1 MVSYG
6 NVLGLYNQLP
16 QMDINSVLQ
25 GMGRNPISYTRG
37 EANPVSYTGQAV
49 GPRPV
54 MPKGAGGKRKPTKNP
69 YQTYENFKGA
79 PGYSGQPSPG
89 FNPDNFGAT
98 LDSSYM
104 PMNRNSTLQGLGI
117 TQRMPY
123 DDYMGIM
130 NNFNRLPLEFR
141 QATGIADTPGQW
153 GRGGG
158 QTQPSL
164 EFDEEITPIT
174 RPYQNPKMA
183 PGGGMGSAQVLTRG
197 IDGVMYS
204 DAGKANQAND
214 AVRNYFAEQGNPI
227 PTLSRPAMTAAWG
240 ASGGAAN
247 QFNPDQYREALPEHS
262 FGKNFGK
269 KFAKTG
275 QYGKKGL
282 AQLQAAGQQGLASH
296 QAAFDQWGS
305 GLSSGDRERVA
316 GLF

>member
-98 LDSSYM
+98 LGGIGVAQAMASQDSSYM

-123 DDYMGIM
+123 DDYMEIM
-130 NNFNRLPLEFR
+130 NNFNKLPLEFR

-158 QTQPSL
+158 QPAL
-164 EFDEEITPIT
+164 ELDEEITPIT

-183 PGGGMGSAQVLTRG
+183 PGYGYGDGDGYGDEGFRPNPG
-197 IDGVMYS
+197 INNSTFTNINSYS
-204 DAGKANQAND
+204 
-214 AVRNYFAEQGNPI
+214 
-227 PTLSRPAMTAAWG
+227 
-240 ASGGAAN
+240 
-247 QFNPDQYREALPEHS
+247 PDQIRESLPEFN
-262 FGKNFGK
+262 FGKNFGR

-275 QYGKKGL
+275 KYGKKGL
-282 AQLQAAGQQGLASH
+282 AQIQAANQQMLGQSPGIQDRIMENPVAGRIQQGL
-296 QAAFDQWGS
+296 GS
-305 GLSSGDRERVA
+305 LGGLG
-316 GLF
+316 GF